1 MSIIMSELYQFASQ
15 LAGRAKEANC
25 RYLVILDGELNW
37 ANEVSQIFLSHYHRP
52 FWAGDNAPEHIAS
65 LPLNK
70 AKKMLGQETDCLV
83 YNAHDG
89 FDADAFGAL
98 SGTVTGG
105 GLLLLMV
112 PHAWFDDTQAQL
124 PFIQRLA
131 HLFAQSDVLH
141 IRQSACFVD
150 EQLNCSLPLL
160 PLPGIADEDYF
171 DETFGCLTLE
181 QNKAVEAIRRVVT
194 GHRKRPLVLT
204 ADRGRGKSSALGI
217 AAASLMRERNI
228 KIAVTSPSFANANT
242 LFAHAA
248 RILNI
253 PFQQQHNL
261 KYQNSELTF
270 IAPDAL
276 LSKNDMAGTNEPNKP
291 EIDFLIVDEAAAIPA
306 PLLNQ
311 MLTRYNRVT
320 FATTIHG
327 YEGTGRG
334 FAIKFRQQLER
345 HTPQWRQ
352 LSLSQP
358 IRWAR
363 HDPLEK
369 WLFQAL
375 LLEAEPADVSTAI
388 ESCQIRYRVLPTESL
403 IGDERRL
410 SQLFGLLVNAHY
422 QTTPSDISQLLDD
435 PAMHLVVAEIV
446 EPISSASPDSCTAK
460 NSQTEGSLA
469 TNNIVGCCLLS
480 LEGGFDAQ
488 FAEQIM
494 LGKRRPKGHLL
505 AQSIAA
511 HIGLV
516 QGASQRC
523 ARILRIAVHP
533 DCQQRGI
540 GTALLAHVRRWADDQ
555 SLDYLGTSFGVVGEL
570 LSFWKQAGYSPV
582 RLGIMKDAA
591 SGAHSLLAVLPLS
604 ADSLSWFD
612 TAVALFAANFLVQR
626 VEQFRMLEA
635 DIFVPLYQYSL
646 CHRDTYRRADEPCH
660 NGPFSDVVLSPMVR
674 LQLMSYIRGGL
685 GYDLAVASLEVW
697 LGEFLRQPSLQLNSA
712 TEMAVAKVLQKQ
724 SWELIVQHFGY
735 ASRRSAEQALRDLV
749 AQSYQC

>member
-1 MSIIMSELYQFASQ
+1 MSELYQFASR
-15 LAGRAKEANC
+15 LAAQAKEANC
-25 RYLVILDGELNW
+25 RYLVVLDGDLNW
-37 ANEVSQIFLSHYHRP
+37 ATKASQIFLSHYHRT
-52 FWAGDNAPEHIAS
+52 FWAGDNAPDHIAS
-65 LPLNK
+65 LPLKK
-70 AKKMLGQETDCLV
+70 AKKLLGQETDCLV
-83 YNAHDG
+83 YNAHLG

-112 PHAWFDDTQAQL
+112 PHAWFDQAQAQL

-131 HLFAQSDVLH
+131 HLFAQPDVLH
-141 IRQSACFVD
+141 LRQCLFFAD
-150 EQLNCSLPLL
+150 DQLNCSLPLL
-160 PLPGIADEDYF
+160 PMPGIADADYF

-181 QNKAVEAIRRVVT
+181 QKNAVEAIRRVVT

-228 KIAVTSPSFANANT
+228 KIAVTSPAFANANT
-242 LFAHAA
+242 LFAQAA
-248 RILNI
+248 RSLNI
-253 PFQQQHNL
+253 PFHQQKNL
-261 KYQNSELTF
+261 KYQNSELMF

-276 LSKNDMAGTNEPNKP
+276 LSMDEGVDKP
-291 EIDFLIVDEAAAIPA
+291 EIDFLVVDEAAAIPA
-306 PLLNQ
+306 PLLKQ
-311 MLTRYNRVT
+311 MLTRYNRIT

-345 HTPQWRQ
+345 HAPQWRQ
-352 LSLSQP
+352 YSLSLP
-358 IRWAR
+358 IRWSR

-369 WLFQAL
+369 WVFKAL
-375 LLEAEPADVSTAI
+375 LLEADPADVTAAI
-388 ESCQIRYRVLPTESL
+388 GSCQVRYRVLSTESL

-410 SQLFGLLVNAHY
+410 NQLFGLLVNAHY

-446 EPISSASPDSCTAK
+446 EPISSTYPDLCSGQH
-460 NSQTEGSLA
+460 SQTEDDLA
-469 TNNIVGCCLLS
+469 ASNIVGCCLLS
-480 LEGGFDAQ
+480 LEGGFDEQ

-533 DCQQRGI
+533 DCLQRGI
-540 GTALLAHVRRWADDQ
+540 GTALLAHVRQWADDQ
-555 SLDYLGTSFGVVGEL
+555 SLDYLGTSFGVVGDL
-570 LSFWKQAGYSPV
+570 LSFWQQAGYSPV
-582 RLGIMKDAA
+582 RLGILKDAA

-604 ADSLSWFD
+604 VDSLSWFD

-646 CHRDTYRRADEPCH
+646 SHSASYRRAVASCD
-660 NGPFSDVVLSPMVR
+660 NDPFGDVVLSPMVR

-697 LGEFLRQPSLQLNSA
+697 LAEFLRQPSFELNSV

-724 SWELIVQHFGY
+724 SWELIVQRFGY

>member
-1 MSIIMSELYQFASQ
+1 MSELYQFASR
-15 LAGRAKEANC
+15 LAAQAKEANC
-25 RYLVILDGELNW
+25 RYLVVLDGDLNW
-37 ANEVSQIFLSHYHRP
+37 ATKASQIFFSHYHRT

-65 LPLNK
+65 LPLKK
-70 AKKMLGQETDCLV
+70 AKKVLGQETDCLV
-83 YNAHDG
+83 YNAHPG

-112 PHAWFDDTQAQL
+112 PHAWFDETQAQL

-131 HLFAQSDVLH
+131 HLCAQPDVLH
-141 IRQSACFVD
+141 LRQSPFFAD
-150 EQLNCSLPLL
+150 DQLNCSLPLL
-160 PLPGIADEDYF
+160 PMPGIVDEDYF

-181 QNKAVEAIRRVVT
+181 QKNAVEAIRRVVT

-228 KIAVTSPSFANANT
+228 KIAVTSPAFANANT
-242 LFAHAA
+242 LFAQAA
-248 RILNI
+248 RSLNI
-253 PFQQQHNL
+253 PFHQQKNLIYQH
-261 KYQNSELTF
+261 SELTF

-276 LSKNDMAGTNEPNKP
+276 LSKNSAADKP

-311 MLTRYNRVT
+311 ILTRYNRVT

-334 FAIKFRQQLER
+334 FAIKFRQQLDQ
-345 HTPQWRQ
+345 HAPQWRQ
-352 LSLSQP
+352 YSLSQP

-369 WLFQAL
+369 WVFQAL
-375 LLEAEPADVSTAI
+375 MLEAEPAEVSVVMG
-388 ESCQIRYRVLPTESL
+388 SSQIRYRVLSTASL
-403 IGDERRL
+403 IADQRRL

-435 PAMHLVVAEIV
+435 PAMHLVVAESV
-446 EPISSASPDSCTAK
+446 EPISEPGSGHHSE
-460 NSQTEGSLA
+460 TEEDLIIS
-469 TNNIVGCCLLS
+469 NIVGCCLLS
-480 LEGGFDAQ
+480 FEGGFDTQ

-511 HIGLV
+511 HIGLA
-516 QGASQRC
+516 QAARQRC

-533 DCQQRGI
+533 DCQQYGI
-540 GTALLAHVRRWADDQ
+540 GTALLAHVRQWADVQ
-555 SLDYLGTSFGVVGEL
+555 SLDYLGTSFGVAGEL
-570 LSFWKQAGYSPV
+570 LSFWQQAGYSPV
-582 RLGIMKDAA
+582 RLGVMKDAA

-604 ADSLSWFD
+604 EDSLSWFD

-626 VEQFRMLEA
+626 VEQFRMLDA
-635 DIFVPLYQYSL
+635 SIFVPLYQYSL
-646 CHRDTYRRADEPCH
+646 CHSVTDLRAVACCH
-660 NGPFSDVVLSPMVR
+660 NEPRGDVVLSPMVR
-674 LQLMSYIRGGL
+674 LQLVSYIRGGL
-685 GYDLAVASLEVW
+685 GYDLAVASLEAW
-697 LGEFLRQPSLQLNSA
+697 LSEFLCQPSLQLNAA

-724 SWELIVQHFGY
+724 SWELIVQRFGF
-735 ASRRSAEQALRDLV
+735 ASRKSAEQALRDLV